1 MNTKSLAIFDL
12 DGTLLDTS
20 KSICDTLIFTLNEL
34 DLPTLARNQ
43 ILGAVGMP
51 LTEILSPLRLPAAI
65 EAAVVNRF
73 RELLQINIRN
83 GVSVFPGVVEFINE
97 LVRNSVNLA
106 VATSK
111 PTLLA
116 KESMKFSALK
126 SFNFTILGSDGLK
139 PKPNPDV
146 LLKVMVQ
153 HPNVKS
159 TVMFGDRTEDIL
171 AARAAGIQSV
181 GIAQSAHSVDEL
193 LNAGANLTFK
203 DFEQVNQHTKRVL
216 DLLMLKRHVP

>member
-20 KSICDTLIFTLNEL
+20 KSICDTLIFTLNDL
-34 DLPTLARNQ
+34 DLPALTRNQ
-43 ILGAVGMP
+43 IIEAIGMP

-65 EAAVVNRF
+65 EAVVVSRF
-73 RELLQINIRN
+73 RELLQINIQN
-83 GVSVFPGVVEFINE
+83 GVSVFPGVVEFINK

-116 KESMKFSALK
+116 KESMRFSALK

-139 PKPNPDV
+139 PKPNPEV
-146 LLKVMVQ
+146 LLRVMARHQ
-153 HPNVKS
+153 NVKKI
-159 TVMFGDRTEDIL
+159 VMFGDRVEDIL
-171 AARAAGIQSV
+171 AASAAGIQSV
-181 GIAQSAHSVDEL
+181 GIAQSAHSMDEL

-203 DFEQVNQHTKRVL
+203 DFEQANQRSKRVL
-216 DLLMLKRHVP
+216 ELLKPKPHVP

>member
-1 MNTKSLAIFDL
+1 MSRQSLAIFDL

-43 ILGAVGMP
+43 IIETIGMP
-51 LTEILSPLRLPAAI
+51 LSEILSPLRLPATI
-65 EAAVVNRF
+65 EAVVVNRF
-73 RELLQINIRN
+73 RELLLVNVQN
-83 GVSVFPGVVEFINE
+83 GVRVFPGALEFINE

-116 KESMKFSALK
+116 KESMKFSTLK

-139 PKPNPDV
+139 PKPNPEV

-159 TVMFGDRTEDIL
+159 IVMFGDRVEDIL

-181 GIAQSAHSVDEL
+181 GIAQSAHSMDEL
-193 LNAGANLTFK
+193 FNAGANLTFK
-203 DFEQVNQHTKRVL
+203 DFEQVNQSTKRVL
-216 DLLMLKRHVP
+216 DLLKPKHHVP

>member
-43 ILGAVGMP
+43 ILEAIGMP
-51 LTEILSPLRLPAAI
+51 LTEILSPLRLPPAI
-65 EAAVVNRF
+65 EAVVVSRF
-73 RELLQINIRN
+73 RELLQINIQN

-139 PKPNPDV
+139 PKPNPEV
-146 LLKVMVQ
+146 LLRVMAQ
-153 HPNVKS
+153 HPNVKKI
-159 TVMFGDRTEDIL
+159 VMFGDRVEDIL
-171 AARAAGIQSV
+171 AASAAGIQSV
-181 GIAQSAHSVDEL
+181 GIAQSAHSMDEL

-203 DFEQVNQHTKRVL
+203 DFEQVNQRSKRVL
-216 DLLMLKRHVP
+216 ELLKPKPHVP

>member
-1 MNTKSLAIFDL
+1 MKKLIAFDL

-34 DLPTLARNQ
+34 DLPTLARFQ
-43 ILGAVGMP
+43 ILEAIGMP
-51 LTEILSPLRLPAAI
+51 LTKILSPLRLPATI
-65 EAAVVNRF
+65 EAVVVSRF
-73 RELLQINIRN
+73 RELLQINIQS

-97 LVRNSVNLA
+97 LVGNSVNLA

-126 SFNFTILGSDGLK
+126 SFDFTILGSDGLK
-139 PKPNPDV
+139 PKPNPEV
-146 LLKVMVQ
+146 LLKVMEPYQ
-153 HPNVKS
+153 NVKNI
-159 TVMFGDRTEDIL
+159 VMFGDRVEDIL

-181 GIAQSAHSVDEL
+181 GVAQSAHSIDEL
-193 LNAGANLTFK
+193 LNAGANLTFLN
-203 DFEQVNQHTKRVL
+203 FEQVNQQIKRVL
-216 DLLMLKRHVP
+216 DLL

>member
-1 MNTKSLAIFDL
+1 MNTQSLAIFDL

-20 KSICDTLIFTLNEL
+20 KSICDVLILTLNEL

-43 ILGAVGMP
+43 ILEAIGMP
-51 LTEILSPLRLPAAI
+51 LTEILSPLRLPPAI
-65 EAAVVNRF
+65 EAIVVSRF
-73 RELLQINIRN
+73 RELLQINIQN

-97 LVRNSVNLA
+97 LVRNSVSLA

-126 SFNFTILGSDGLK
+126 SFDFTILGSDGLK
-139 PKPNPDV
+139 PKPSPEV
-146 LLKVMVQ
+146 LLKVME
-153 HPNVKS
+153 PYPSVKNI
-159 TVMFGDRTEDIL
+159 VMFGDRVEDIL

-181 GIAQSAHSVDEL
+181 GVAQSAHSLDEL
-193 LNAGANLTFK
+193 LNAGANMTFLN
-203 DFEQVNQHTKRVL
+203 FEQVNQQTKRVL
-216 DLLMLKRHVP
+216 NLLKPIHHAP

>member
-1 MNTKSLAIFDL
+1 MSTKSLAIFDL

-20 KSICDTLIFTLNEL
+20 KSICDTLMFTLNEL
-34 DLPTLARNQ
+34 DLPALARNQ
-43 ILGAVGMP
+43 INEAIGMP
-51 LTEILSPLRLPAAI
+51 LSEILSPLKLPTAI
-65 EAAVVNRF
+65 EAVVVSRF
-73 RELLQINIRN
+73 RELLLINIQN
-83 GVSVFPGVVEFINE
+83 GVRTFPGVVEFINE
-97 LVRNSVNLA
+97 LVRNSVSLA

-139 PKPNPDV
+139 PKPNPEV

-153 HPNVKS
+153 HPNVKNI
-159 TVMFGDRTEDIL
+159 VMFGDRAEDIL

-181 GIAQSAHSVDEL
+181 GIAQSAHSMDEL

-203 DFEQVNQHTKRVL
+203 DFEQVNQQTKRVL
-216 DLLMLKRHVP
+216 DLLKPIHHAP

>member
-1 MNTKSLAIFDL
+1 LKTKSLAIFDL

-43 ILGAVGMP
+43 ILETIGMP
-51 LTEILSPLRLPAAI
+51 LTEILLPLKLPAAI
-65 EAAVVNRF
+65 EAVVVSRF
-73 RELLQINIRN
+73 RELLQINIQN
-83 GVSVFPGVVEFINE
+83 GVSVFPGVVEFIDD

-116 KESMKFSALK
+116 KESMKFSELK

-139 PKPNPDV
+139 PKPNPEV
-146 LLKVMVQ
+146 LLRVMAQ
-153 HPNVKS
+153 YPNVKKI
-159 TVMFGDRTEDIL
+159 VMFGDRVEDTL

-181 GIAQSAHSVDEL
+181 GIAQSAHSMDEL
-193 LNAGANLTFK
+193 DNAGANLTFK
-203 DFEQVNQHTKRVL
+203 DFEQVNQHSKRVL
-216 DLLMLKRHVP
+216 ELLMLKRHVP